1 MTTAS
6 CIKSRS
12 SDLPDIAFYSAEDR
26 AMKIVGNRLA
36 AVPTVACM
44 RLLVNINAFE
54 RSFAMQVAW
63 PS

>member
-1 MTTAS
+1 
-6 CIKSRS
+6 
-12 SDLPDIAFYSAEDR
+12 
-26 AMKIVGNRLA
+26 MKIVGNRLA